1 MAYVKDFV
9 FDNLSR
15 IGNDNCDVSQRN
27 LQNTTHANYM
37 LENFFA
43 QDCNM
48 KRPIDLATSQ
58 PNIFFTGSHQVGVG
72 GCNIDANSD
81 LMIGTINTHPKC
93 RISLMER
100 PFLTV
105 PYLGRGSSNPVLES
119 QIQQG
124 EMITNKKS
132 IATVSEHTHLE
143 HRHYPLIPSIANTV
157 TNPSNLVEGVAEDG
171 WIRGGLPS
179 RELQKDQD
187 YVNNH
192 SKNQYV

>member
-37 LENFFA
+37 LENFFS

-132 IATVSEHTHLE
+132 ISTVSEHTHLE

-157 TNPSNLVEGVAEDG
+157 TNPANLVEGVAEDG